1 MKRIYLDNAAT
12 TAPYPAVL
20 AAMTDTAQRFYGN
33 PSSLHSE
40 GQAAQKLLSDCRAR
54 MAARLGCASDELY
67 FTSGP
72 CLFHLRRHG
81 GGQLGHPRTGAGG
94 REKGE
99 APHRHL
105 RV

>member
-40 GQAAQKLLSDCRAR
+40 GA
-54 MAARLGCASDELY
+54 
-67 FTSGP
+67 GP
-72 CLFHLRRHG
+72 RRSC
-81 GGQLGHPRTGAGG
+81 
-94 REKGE
+94 
-99 APHRHL
+99 
-105 RV
+105 

>member
-40 GQAAQKLLSDCRAR
+40 GQAAQKLLS
-54 MAARLGCASDELY
+54 
-67 FTSGP
+67 
-72 CLFHLRRHG
+72 LRRQR
-81 GGQLGHPRTGAGG
+81 GGQLGYPRTGAGG
-94 REKGE
+94 REKGK

>member
-40 GQAAQKLLSDCRAR
+40 GQAAQKLLSDCPRPYGR
-54 MAARLGCASDELY
+54 PARL
-67 FTSGP
+67 
-72 CLFHLRRHG
+72 R
-81 GGQLGHPRTGAGG
+81 AG
-94 REKGE
+94 
-99 APHRHL
+99 
-105 RV
+105 

>member
-33 PSSLHSE
+33 PSSLPQRGAGRAE
-40 GQAAQKLLSDCRAR
+40 AAERLPRPYGR
-54 MAARLGCASDELY
+54 PARLRAGRAVL
-67 FTSGP
+67 
-72 CLFHLRRHG
+72 HLRRQR

-94 REKGE
+94 REKGK